1 MRPSLFASVLVGL
14 TACGS
19 STTPS
24 TPPNLNTARAALKAA
39 DVAFARVTAQQGL
52 VQGFSTAFADSAIY
66 EQTGEPIIVGKANIL
81 ATLTALYSTP
91 DYSLTWTPLFV
102 DVSAAGDV
110 GYSYGSA
117 TQVDPAGDTILG
129 PGTQPLLY
137 IAFWRNVS
145 GSWKVEAFM
154 LTPGNGAPTTP
165 SGPYAT
171 PTTATAPSYASHG
184 QAADRGSVLAA
195 DQAFSDLSV
204 YVGQDSSF
212 TMYADTLGVQTGA
225 DFVFGKAA
233 IRVFYGTTTI
243 TQVLSWTP
251 TLADVASSNDL
262 AYTAGPF
269 VFIGKSAFY
278 GQYLSIWKHEANGTW
293 RYLQD
298 GGPFTGTTP
307 ASP

>member
-1 MRPSLFASVLVGL
+1 MRPLLLAPVLVGFS
-14 TACGS
+14 ACAS
-19 STTPS
+19 STSPS
-24 TPPNLNTARAALKAA
+24 TPPNLNTARAALMAA
-39 DVAFARVTAQQGL
+39 DVAFAHVTAQQGL
-52 VQGFSTAFADSAIY
+52 VQGFSTGFADSAIY
-66 EQTGEPIIVGKANIL
+66 EQTGEPIIVGKTNIL

-91 DYSLTWTPLFV
+91 GYSLTWTPLFA

-110 GYSYGSA
+110 GYTYGSA
-117 TQVDPAGDTILG
+117 IQVDPASDTILG
-129 PGTQPLLY
+129 PGQQPLLY
-137 IAFWRNVS
+137 IAFWRQTKGN
-145 GSWKVEAFM
+145 WKVEAFM
-154 LTPGNGAPTTP
+154 LASGNGAPTSP

-171 PTTATAPSYASHG
+171 PTTATAPSYASNG
-184 QAADRGSVLAA
+184 PATDRANVLAT

-212 TMYADTLGVQTGA
+212 TMYADTFGVQTGA

-233 IRVFYGTTTI
+233 IRVFYSTTTI
-243 TQVLSWTP
+243 NQVLSWTP
-251 TLADVASSNDL
+251 TLADVASSDDL
-262 AYTAGPF
+262 AYTAGPY
-269 VFIGKSAFY
+269 VFIGNSAFY